1 MNQEIRDELIKMLP
15 RLRRFA
21 FGMTGSMQE
30 ADDLVQSAC
39 ERALDRSH
47 QWLPGTRLDSWMF
60 KIIKN
65 IHIDELR
72 KHKLRGDPVDPD
84 KHLPAS
90 DNNAHRAPEVR
101 SRLKDVAAAMKQLP
115 EDQQAVLMLVCVE
128 EYSYRE
134 AAAIMD
140 IPIGTVMSRLARA
153 RAGLNQR
160 LDR

>member
-1 MNQEIRDELIKMLP
+1 MNQEIRDELIEMLP

-21 FGMTGSMQE
+21 FGLTGSMQE

-39 ERALDRSH
+39 ERALDRCH

-65 IHIDELR
+65 LHIDELR

-84 KHLPAS
+84 DHQPTS
-90 DNNAHRAPEVR
+90 DNNAHRAAEVR

-115 EDQQAVLMLVCVE
+115 DDQQAVLMLVCVE

-153 RAGLNQR
+153 RAGLSQR